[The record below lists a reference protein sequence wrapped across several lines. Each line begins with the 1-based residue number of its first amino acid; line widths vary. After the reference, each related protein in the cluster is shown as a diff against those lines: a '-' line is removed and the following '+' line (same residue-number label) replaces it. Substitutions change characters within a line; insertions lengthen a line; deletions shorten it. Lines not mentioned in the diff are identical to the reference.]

1 MNQFIDHTL
10 LKQNAVKEDFIK
22 LCEEAKHYQFK
33 TVCVNGSR
41 VPLVAELLKG
51 SGVGVC
57 ATIGFPLGAMST
69 PSKAFEAAQCIQD
82 GATEI
87 DMVLN
92 VGKLLDGEYDYVV
105 NDIAAVKQAIGQHTL
120 KVIIEACLLNDEQKV
135 IATQAVIDAKADF
148 VKTSTGFSTH
158 GATKEDVA
166 LLKSVA
172 KDIIEVKAAG
182 GVRSYEDVMAMLEA
196 GATRIGTSSG
206 VALIKKITSTS
217 DY

>member
-1 MNQFIDHTL
+1 MNHLIDHTL

-22 LCEEAKHYQFK
+22 LCEEAKQYQFK

-41 VPLVAELLKG
+41 VSLVAQLLKG
-51 SGVGVC
+51 SGVDVC
-57 ATIGFPLGAMST
+57 ATVGFPLGAMST
-69 PSKAFEAAQCIQD
+69 HSKAFEAKQCILD
-82 GATEI
+82 GAVEI

-92 VGKLLDGEYDYVV
+92 VGKLLDGDYEYVV
-105 NDIAAVKQAIGQHTL
+105 KDIAAVKQAIGQHTL

-135 IATQAVIDAKADF
+135 MATQAVIDAKADF

-206 VALIKKITSTS
+206 VSLMQGDKTEGS
-217 DY
+217 Y

>member
-22 LCEEAKHYQFK
+22 LCEEAKQYQFK

-41 VPLVAELLKG
+41 VALAAELLRD

-69 PSKAFEAAQCIQD
+69 LAKAFEAKQCILD
-82 GATEI
+82 GAVEI

-92 VGKLLDGEYDYVV
+92 IGKLIEGDYEFVV
-105 NDIAAVKQAIGQHTL
+105 QDIVAVKQAIGSHTL
-120 KVIIEACLLNDEQKV
+120 KVIIEACLLTDAQKV
-135 IATQAVIDAKADF
+135 QATQAVIDAKAEF
-148 VKTSTGFSTH
+148 VKTSTGFSTS

-172 KDIIEVKAAG
+172 KDFIEVKAAG
-182 GVRSYEDVMAMLEA
+182 GVRSFEDVMMMLDA
-196 GATRIGTSSG
+196 GASRIGTSSG
-206 VALIKKITSTS
+206 VALMQGNKVEGS
-217 DY
+217 

>member
-10 LKQNAVKEDFIK
+10 LKQNAVKDDFIK
-22 LCEEAKHYQFK
+22 LCEEAKQYQFK

-69 PSKAFEAAQCIQD
+69 PSKAFEAAQCIQE
-82 GATEI
+82 GANEI

-92 VGKLLDGEYDYVV
+92 VGKLLDGDYEYVV
-105 NDIAAVKQAIGQHTL
+105 KDIAAVKQAIGQHTL
-120 KVIIEACLLNDEQKV
+120 KVIIEACLLSDEQKV

-182 GVRSYEDVMAMLEA
+182 GVRSYEDVLAMLEA

-206 VALIKKITSTS
+206 VALMQGHKVEGS
-217 DY
+217 Y

>member
-1 MNQFIDHTL
+1 MNHLIDHTL
-10 LKQNAVKEDFIK
+10 LKQNAVKADFIK
-22 LCEEAKHYQFK
+22 LCEEARQYQFK

-41 VPLVAELLKG
+41 VALVAELLKD

-69 PSKAFEAAQCIQD
+69 PAKAFEAAQCIKD

-92 VGKLLDGEYDYVV
+92 VGKLIDGEYDFVV
-105 NDIAAVKQAIGQHTL
+105 QDIAAVKQAIGHHTL
-120 KVIIEACLLNDEQKV
+120 KVIIEACLLTDEQKV
-135 IATQAVIDAKADF
+135 LATQAVIEAKADF

-206 VALIKKITSTS
+206 VALMQGKRVEGS
-217 DY
+217 Y

>member
-22 LCEEAKHYQFK
+22 LCEEAKQYQFK

-69 PSKAFEAAQCIQD
+69 ASKAFEAAQCIQD
-82 GATEI
+82 GANEI

-92 VGKLLDGEYDYVV
+92 VGKLLDGDYEYVV
-105 NDIAAVKQAIGQHTL
+105 KDIAAVKQAIGQHTL

-135 IATQAVIDAKADF
+135 MATQAVIDAKADF

-206 VALIKKITSTS
+206 VSLMQGDKTEGS
-217 DY
+217 Y

>member
-22 LCEEAKHYQFK
+22 LCEEAKQYQFK

-41 VPLVAELLKG
+41 VALAAELLRD

-69 PSKAFEAAQCIQD
+69 LAKAFEAKQCILD
-82 GATEI
+82 GAVEI

-92 VGKLLDGEYDYVV
+92 IGKLIEGDYEFVV
-105 NDIAAVKQAIGQHTL
+105 QDIVAVKQAIGSHTL
-120 KVIIEACLLNDEQKV
+120 KVIIEACLLTDAQKV
-135 IATQAVIDAKADF
+135 QATQAVIDAKADF
-148 VKTSTGFSTH
+148 VKTSTGFSTS

-172 KDIIEVKAAG
+172 KDFIEVKAAG
-182 GVRSYEDVMAMLEA
+182 GVRSFEDVMMMLEA
-196 GATRIGTSSG
+196 GASRIGTSSG
-206 VALIKKITSTS
+206 VALMQGNKVEGS
-217 DY
+217 Y

>member
-22 LCEEAKHYQFK
+22 LCEEAKQYQFK

-69 PSKAFEAAQCIQD
+69 ASKAFEAAQCIQD
-82 GATEI
+82 GANEI

-92 VGKLLDGEYDYVV
+92 VGKLLDGDYDYVV
-105 NDIAAVKQAIGQHTL
+105 KDIAAVKQAIGQHTL

-135 IATQAVIDAKADF
+135 MATQAVIDAKADF

-182 GVRSYEDVMAMLEA
+182 GRSRRGVHARVDGRGDA
-196 GATRIGTSSG
+196 RSG
-206 VALIKKITSTS
+206 EG
-217 DY
+217 

>member
-1 MNQFIDHTL
+1 MNHLIDHTL
-10 LKQNAVKEDFIK
+10 LKQNALKEEFVK
-22 LCEEAKHYQFK
+22 LCEEAKQYQFK

-41 VPLVAELLKG
+41 VALVAQLLKG
-51 SGVGVC
+51 STVGVC

-69 PSKAFEAAQCIQD
+69 PAKAFEAAQCIKD

-92 VGKLLDGEYDYVV
+92 VGKLIDGEYDYVV
-105 NDIAAVKQAIGQHTL
+105 QDIAAVKQAIGQHTL
-120 KVIIEACLLNDEQKV
+120 KVIIEACLLTDDQKV
-135 IATQAVIDAKADF
+135 QATQAVIDAKADF

-182 GVRSYEDVMAMLEA
+182 GVRSYDDVMAMLEA

-206 VALIKKITSTS
+206 VALMQGKKVEGS
-217 DY
+217 Y

>member
-22 LCEEAKHYQFK
+22 LCEEAKQYQFK

-69 PSKAFEAAQCIQD
+69 ASKAFEAAQCIQD
-82 GATEI
+82 GANEI

-92 VGKLLDGEYDYVV
+92 VGKLLDGDYEYVV
-105 NDIAAVKQAIGQHTL
+105 KDIAAVKQAVGQHTL

-135 IATQAVIDAKADF
+135 MATQAVIDAKADF

-206 VALIKKITSTS
+206 VSLMQGDKTEGS
-217 DY
+217 Y

>member
-22 LCEEAKHYQFK
+22 LCEEAKQYQFK

-41 VPLVAELLKG
+41 VALVAELLRD

-69 PSKAFEAAQCIQD
+69 LAKAFEAKQCILD
-82 GATEI
+82 GAVEI

-92 VGKLLDGEYDYVV
+92 IGKLIEGDYEFIVQ
-105 NDIAAVKQAIGQHTL
+105 DIAAVKQAIGSHTL
-120 KVIIEACLLNDEQKV
+120 KVIIEACLLTEEQKV
-135 IATQAVIDAKADF
+135 QATQAVIDAKADF
-148 VKTSTGFSTH
+148 VKTSTGFSTS
-158 GATKEDVA
+158 GATKEDVV

-172 KDIIEVKAAG
+172 KDVIQVKAAG
-182 GVRSYEDVMAMLEA
+182 GVRSYEDVMMMLEA

-206 VALIKKITSTS
+206 VALMQGNKVEGS
-217 DY
+217 Y

>member
-22 LCEEAKHYQFK
+22 LCEEAKQYQFK

-41 VPLVAELLKG
+41 VALAAELLRD

-69 PSKAFEAAQCIQD
+69 LAKAFEAKQCILD
-82 GATEI
+82 GAVEI

-92 VGKLLDGEYDYVV
+92 IGKLIEGDYEFVV
-105 NDIAAVKQAIGQHTL
+105 QDIVAVKQAIGSHTL
-120 KVIIEACLLNDEQKV
+120 KVIIEACLLTDAQKV
-135 IATQAVIDAKADF
+135 QATQAVIDAKADF
-148 VKTSTGFSTH
+148 VKTSTGFSTS
-158 GATKEDVA
+158 GATKEDVV

-172 KDIIEVKAAG
+172 KDFIEVKAAG
-182 GVRSYEDVMAMLEA
+182 GVRSFEDVMMMLEA
-196 GATRIGTSSG
+196 GASRIGTSSG
-206 VALIKKITSTS
+206 VALMQGNKVEGS
-217 DY
+217 Y

>member
-22 LCEEAKHYQFK
+22 LCEEAKQYQFK

-41 VPLVAELLKG
+41 VALAAELLRD

-69 PSKAFEAAQCIQD
+69 LAKAFEAKQCILD
-82 GATEI
+82 GAVEI

-92 VGKLLDGEYDYVV
+92 IGKLIEGDYEFVV
-105 NDIAAVKQAIGQHTL
+105 QDIVAVKQAIGSHTL
-120 KVIIEACLLNDEQKV
+120 KVIIEACLLTDAQKV
-135 IATQAVIDAKADF
+135 QATQAVIDAKADF
-148 VKTSTGFSTH
+148 VKTSTGFSTS

-172 KDIIEVKAAG
+172 KDFIEVKAAG
-182 GVRSYEDVMAMLEA
+182 GVRSFEDVMMMLDA
-196 GATRIGTSSG
+196 GASRIGTSSG
-206 VALIKKITSTS
+206 VALMQGNKVEGS
-217 DY
+217 Y

>member
-22 LCEEAKHYQFK
+22 LCEEAKQYQFK

-41 VPLVAELLKG
+41 VALAAELLRD

-69 PSKAFEAAQCIQD
+69 LAKAFEAKQCILD
-82 GATEI
+82 GAVEI

-92 VGKLLDGEYDYVV
+92 IGKLIEGDYEFVV
-105 NDIAAVKQAIGQHTL
+105 QDIVAVKQAIGSHTL
-120 KVIIEACLLNDEQKV
+120 KVIIEACLLTDAQKV
-135 IATQAVIDAKADF
+135 QATQAVIDAKAEF
-148 VKTSTGFSTH
+148 VKTSTGFSTS

-172 KDIIEVKAAG
+172 KDFIEVKAAG
-182 GVRSYEDVMAMLEA
+182 GVRSFEDVMMMLDA
-196 GATRIGTSSG
+196 GASRIGTSSG
-206 VALIKKITSTS
+206 VALMQGNKVEGS
-217 DY
+217 Y

>member
-22 LCEEAKHYQFK
+22 LCEEAKQYQFK

-69 PSKAFEAAQCIQD
+69 ASKAFEAAQCIQD
-82 GATEI
+82 GANEI

-92 VGKLLDGEYDYVV
+92 VGKLLDGDYEYVV
-105 NDIAAVKQAIGQHTL
+105 KDIAAVKQAIGQHTL

-135 IATQAVIDAKADF
+135 MATQAVIDAKADF

>member
-1 MNQFIDHTL
+1 MNHLIDHTL

-22 LCEEAKHYQFK
+22 LCEEARQYQFK

-41 VPLVAELLKG
+41 VSLVAELLKD

-69 PSKAFEAAQCIQD
+69 PAKAFEAAQCIKD

-92 VGKLLDGEYDYVV
+92 VGKLIDGEYDFVV
-105 NDIAAVKQAIGQHTL
+105 QDIAAVKQAIGHHTL
-120 KVIIEACLLNDEQKV
+120 KVIIEACLLTDEQKV
-135 IATQAVIDAKADF
+135 LATRAVIDAKADF

-206 VALIKKITSTS
+206 VALMQGKKVEGS
-217 DY
+217 Y

>member
-1 MNQFIDHTL
+1 MNHLIDHTL
-10 LKQNAVKEDFIK
+10 LKQNALKEEFVK
-22 LCEEAKHYQFK
+22 LCEEAKQYQFK

-41 VPLVAELLKG
+41 VALVAQLLKG
-51 SGVGVC
+51 STVGVC

-69 PSKAFEAAQCIQD
+69 PAKAFEAAQCIKD

-92 VGKLLDGEYDYVV
+92 VGKLIDGEYDYVV
-105 NDIAAVKQAIGQHTL
+105 QDIAAVKQAIGHHTL
-120 KVIIEACLLNDEQKV
+120 KVIIEACLLTDDQKV
-135 IATQAVIDAKADF
+135 QATQAVIDAKADF

-182 GVRSYEDVMAMLEA
+182 GVRSYDDVMAMLEA

-206 VALIKKITSTS
+206 VALMQGKKVEGS
-217 DY
+217 Y

>member
-1 MNQFIDHTL
+1 MNHLIDHTL
-10 LKQNAVKEDFIK
+10 LKQNAVKADFIK
-22 LCEEAKHYQFK
+22 LCEEARQYQFK

-41 VPLVAELLKG
+41 VALVAELLKD

-69 PSKAFEAAQCIQD
+69 PAKAFEAAQCIKD

-92 VGKLLDGEYDYVV
+92 VGKLIDGEYDFVV
-105 NDIAAVKQAIGQHTL
+105 QDIAAVKQAIGHHTL
-120 KVIIEACLLNDEQKV
+120 KVIIEACLLTDEQKV
-135 IATQAVIDAKADF
+135 LATQAVIEAKADF

-182 GVRSYEDVMAMLEA
+182 GVRSYEDVMAMVEA

-206 VALIKKITSTS
+206 VALMQGKKVEGS
-217 DY
+217 Y

>member
-22 LCEEAKHYQFK
+22 LCEEAKQYQFK

-69 PSKAFEAAQCIQD
+69 ASKAFEAAQCIQD
-82 GATEI
+82 GANEI

-92 VGKLLDGEYDYVV
+92 VGKLLDSDYDYVV

-120 KVIIEACLLNDEQKV
+120 KVIIETCLLNDEQKV
-135 IATQAVIDAKADF
+135 MATQAVIDAKADF

>member
-22 LCEEAKHYQFK
+22 LCEEAKQYQFK

-69 PSKAFEAAQCIQD
+69 ASKAFEAAQCIQD
-82 GATEI
+82 GANEI

-92 VGKLLDGEYDYVV
+92 VGKLLDSDYDYVV
-105 NDIAAVKQAIGQHTL
+105 NDIAAVKQAIGQHKL
-120 KVIIEACLLNDEQKV
+120 KVIIETCLLNDEQKV
-135 IATQAVIDAKADF
+135 MATQAVIDAKADF

>member
-1 MNQFIDHTL
+1 MNHLIDHTL
-10 LKQNAVKEDFIK
+10 LKQNAVKADFIK
-22 LCEEAKHYQFK
+22 LCEEARQYQFK

-41 VPLVAELLKG
+41 VALVAELLKD

-69 PSKAFEAAQCIQD
+69 PAKAFEAAQCIKD

-92 VGKLLDGEYDYVV
+92 VGKLIDGEYDFVV
-105 NDIAAVKQAIGQHTL
+105 QDIAAVKQAIGHHTL
-120 KVIIEACLLNDEQKV
+120 KVIIEACLLTDEQKV
-135 IATQAVIDAKADF
+135 LATQAVIDAKADF

-206 VALIKKITSTS
+206 VALMQGKKVEGS
-217 DY
+217 Y

>member
-1 MNQFIDHTL
+1 MNHLIDHTL
-10 LKQNAVKEDFIK
+10 LKQNAVEADFVK
-22 LCEEAKHYQFK
+22 LCEEAKQYKFK

-41 VPLVAELLKG
+41 VPLVASLLQG

-69 PSKAFEAAQCIQD
+69 ASKAFEAAQCIHD

-92 VGKLLDGEYDYVV
+92 VGKLLDGDYEFVV
-105 NDIAAVKQAIGQHTL
+105 KDIAAVKQAIGDHTL
-120 KVIIEACLLNDEQKV
+120 KVIIEACLLTDDQKV
-135 IATQAVIDAKADF
+135 LATQAVIDAKADF

-172 KDIIEVKAAG
+172 KDTIEVKAAG
-182 GVRSYEDVMAMLEA
+182 GVRSYDDVMAMIEA

-206 VALIKKITSTS
+206 VALMQGKKVEGS
-217 DY
+217 Y

>member
-1 MNQFIDHTL
+1 MNHLIDHTL

-22 LCEEAKHYQFK
+22 LCEEAKQYQFK

-41 VPLVAELLKG
+41 IKFVAELLKD

-57 ATIGFPLGAMST
+57 ATVGFPLGAMST
-69 PSKAFEAAQCIQD
+69 QAKAFEAAQCIQD
-82 GATEI
+82 GATEV

-105 NDIAAVKQAIGQHTL
+105 SDIAAVKQAIGHHVL
-120 KVIIEACLLNDEQKV
+120 KVIIEACLLTDEQK
-135 IATQAVIDAKADF
+135 ILATQAVIDAKADF

-172 KDIIEVKAAG
+172 KDIIQVKAAG
-182 GVRSYEDVMAMLEA
+182 GVRSHEDVVAMLEA

-206 VALIKKITSTS
+206 VALMQGKKVEGS
-217 DY
+217 Y

>member
-22 LCEEAKHYQFK
+22 LCKEAKQYQFK

-69 PSKAFEAAQCIQD
+69 ASKAFEAAQCIQD
-82 GATEI
+82 GANEI

-92 VGKLLDGEYDYVV
+92 VGKLLDGDYEYVV
-105 NDIAAVKQAIGQHTL
+105 KDIAAVKQAIGQHTL

-135 IATQAVIDAKADF
+135 MATQAVIDAKADF

>member
-10 LKQNAVKEDFIK
+10 LKQNAIKEDFVK
-22 LCEEAKHYQFK
+22 LCEEAKQYQFK

-41 VPLVAELLKG
+41 VSLAAELLKD

-69 PSKAFEAAQCIQD
+69 PAKAFEAKQCILD
-82 GATEI
+82 GAVEI

-92 VGKLLDGEYDYVV
+92 IGRLIDGDYDYVV
-105 NDIAAVKQAIGQHTL
+105 QDIAAVKQAIGSHTL
-120 KVIIEACLLNDEQKV
+120 KVIIEACLLTDEQKV
-135 IATQAVIDAKADF
+135 QATQAVIDAKADF
-148 VKTSTGFSTH
+148 VKTSTGFSTS

-172 KDIIEVKAAG
+172 KDFIQVKAAG
-182 GVRSYEDVMAMLEA
+182 GVRSYEDVMMMLEA

-206 VALIKKITSTS
+206 VALMQGKKVEGS
-217 DY
+217 Y